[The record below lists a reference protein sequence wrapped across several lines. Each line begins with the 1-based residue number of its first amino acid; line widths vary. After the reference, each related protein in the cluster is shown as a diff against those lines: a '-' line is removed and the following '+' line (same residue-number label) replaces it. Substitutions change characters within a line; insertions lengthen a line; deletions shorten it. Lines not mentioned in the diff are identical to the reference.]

1 MNDITSLISGVGFP
15 IAVTVYL
22 LIYMRKSLDSLKDV
36 IANNSKIMSKIC
48 TKLGIGDDD

>member
-15 IAVTVYL
+15 IAVAVYL

-36 IANNSKIMSKIC
+36 IAKNSEIIA
-48 TKLGIGDDD
+48 KLYEKLNCKDN